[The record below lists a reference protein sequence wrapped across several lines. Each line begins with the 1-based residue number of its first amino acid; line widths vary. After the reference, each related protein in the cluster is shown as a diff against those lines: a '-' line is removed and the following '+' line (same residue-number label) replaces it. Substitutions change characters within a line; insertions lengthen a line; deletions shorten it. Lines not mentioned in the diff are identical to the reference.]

1 MSRRPSPNVTPF
13 IPPLSSPNPSPRQQP
28 PGSVP
33 STPYTAPYTSYLPP
47 TGPAPYPAYS
57 PAYSP
62 AYPPFVSPPGL
73 SADYAGYPHFLGPT
87 PLAQPI
93 HLPPAH
99 PSPWTPPH
107 TTPWAQH
114 AQLPQY
120 PPFQSQQAFYQP
132 HVTPAMPYAPFSP
145 DPWGIPPPPQQSH
158 PRNPWPQPQPQPPPQ
173 LPLSRSAGYSADK
186 VDPFLSG
193 SSCTY
198 HRFRILFFFFIVCI
212 IDGPVLTP
220 FLVGVVKAE
229 MKLNPLISPLP
240 EDGSDK
246 PHLRWNMLYT
256 SNYCQ
261 RSDDKSHVSWS
272 KGREAPATFPRVSSI
287 RVISELLPWTIDVV
301 AQNPAIG
308 VTCGEVIDSISDC
321 LYRMASASEYNALP
335 DPRKRVVS
343 ESYHYNRS
351 VAGDVPGGR
360 LKHGMM
366 RLDFLCKHSM
376 YGGIELD
383 NQFVKKAT
391 GVAFPCV
398 FVLRC
403 LKRPVLTESE
413 ARQHRER
420 TKSLSRQSV
429 ASDSKSA
436 TGTPT
441 PTTHP

>member
-1 MSRRPSPNVTPF
+1 MSPLLCLMLLFPLILGAYRH
-13 IPPLSSPNPSPRQQP
+13 PLSNPIHAIHGPNHSHSHLPS
-28 PGSVP
+28 
-33 STPYTAPYTSYLPP
+33 
-47 TGPAPYPAYS
+47 
-57 PAYSP
+57 
-62 AYPPFVSPPGL
+62 FL
-73 SADYAGYPHFLGPT
+73 SADQPGTLQTKSIHFFLVVAVRT
-87 PLAQPI
+87 IDFA
-93 HLPPAH
+93 
-99 PSPWTPPH
+99 S
-107 TTPWAQH
+107 
-114 AQLPQY
+114 
-120 PPFQSQQAFYQP
+120 
-132 HVTPAMPYAPFSP
+132 
-145 DPWGIPPPPQQSH
+145 
-158 PRNPWPQPQPQPPPQ
+158 
-173 LPLSRSAGYSADK
+173 YS
-186 VDPFLSG
+186 
-193 SSCTY
+193 
-198 HRFRILFFFFIVCI
+198 FFFIVCI

>member
-1 MSRRPSPNVTPF
+1 
-13 IPPLSSPNPSPRQQP
+13 
-28 PGSVP
+28 
-33 STPYTAPYTSYLPP
+33 
-47 TGPAPYPAYS
+47 
-57 PAYSP
+57 
-62 AYPPFVSPPGL
+62 
-73 SADYAGYPHFLGPT
+73 
-87 PLAQPI
+87 
-93 HLPPAH
+93 
-99 PSPWTPPH
+99 
-107 TTPWAQH
+107 
-114 AQLPQY
+114 
-120 PPFQSQQAFYQP
+120 
-132 HVTPAMPYAPFSP
+132 
-145 DPWGIPPPPQQSH
+145 
-158 PRNPWPQPQPQPPPQ
+158 
-173 LPLSRSAGYSADK
+173 
-186 VDPFLSG
+186 
-193 SSCTY
+193 
-198 HRFRILFFFFIVCI
+198 
-212 IDGPVLTP
+212 
-220 FLVGVVKAE
+220 

-287 RVISELLPWTIDVV
+287 RVIADLLPWTIEVV

-335 DPRKRVVS
+335 DPRKRAVS

-366 RLDFLCKHSM
+366 RLDFLCKFSM
-376 YGGIELD
+376 YGGIEWD
-383 NQFVKKAT
+383 KQSVKKAT

-420 TKSLSRQSV
+420 AKSLSRQSV
-429 ASDSKSA
+429 ASDSKSP
-436 TGTPT
+436 TGTST
-441 PTTHP
+441 PASHQ